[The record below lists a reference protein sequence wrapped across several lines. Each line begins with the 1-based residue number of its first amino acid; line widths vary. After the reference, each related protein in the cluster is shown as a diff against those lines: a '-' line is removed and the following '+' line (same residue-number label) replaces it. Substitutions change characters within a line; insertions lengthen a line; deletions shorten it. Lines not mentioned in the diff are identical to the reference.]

1 MVRGRGFRKMKG
13 KKKKILIAHP
23 LDKL

>member
-23 LDKL
+23 LDKI